1 HVVGRMESAWRAA
14 SPEESFE
21 IVRRRLFEP
30 LLPEGEKRRDEV
42 VRAFR
47 ELYRANAADFPSEC
61 RDAAYVKRFEA
72 AYPIHPELF
81 DRLYNDWST
90 LDRFQR
96 TRGVL
101 RLMAAVI
108 HALWARN
115 DQAPLILPAS
125 IPLDDTVVRTEL
137 IRHLD
142 ENWAPILDS
151 DIDGAASLSVRLDS
165 EVTTLGR
172 YAAARRVART
182 VFLGSAPTLR
192 SANQGLEV
200 SRVRLGCAMPGET
213 VATFGDALNRLSGRA
228 TYLYASGGRYWYGT
242 QPGVTRLA
250 AELAERLLTHDRDAV
265 HHEIERRLH
274 ETDRGAFAAVHV
286 APRSAADVP
295 DDAEVRLVVLAPTDP
310 HIARSEESAALDAAR
325 KLLDQRG
332 NAARERRNMLIFL
345 AADHRRAEDLESAA
359 ADFLAWQR
367 IEDDARAERINLD
380 AAQARQAKQQRDD
393 ADRNLVLRLAE
404 TYHWALA
411 PTQPDPTGPVTWE
424 ATKIEGQG
432 GLAARTSRK
441 LVAEGALYE
450 QFAPALLRMQ
460 LSGPL
465 ARLWEP
471 GHVSATALW
480 DAFSRYC
487 YLPRIASARV
497 LYDAVAAGP
506 ASTDW
511 ARDAFATADAYDE
524 STGRYAGLVTGGF
537 GSTAPT
543 TLVVR
548 PDVATRQVEADR
560 AADDARADDAA
571 QDGSSGAAT
580 DEGDGAT
587 STKQDGPS
595 AGPATPA
602 PVSFYGV
609 AILDSERPTKSF
621 GKIHEEVVQPLVAL
635 LGTEVEVTVEVR
647 AKNPSGFPP
656 TVVRTVTENARALR
670 LEPYEFGES

>member
-1 HVVGRMESAWRAA
+1 
-14 SPEESFE
+14 
-21 IVRRRLFEP
+21 
-30 LLPEGEKRRDEV
+30 
-42 VRAFR
+42 
-47 ELYRANAADFPSEC
+47 
-61 RDAAYVKRFEA
+61 
-72 AYPIHPELF
+72 
-81 DRLYNDWST
+81 
-90 LDRFQR
+90 
-96 TRGVL
+96 
-101 RLMAAVI
+101 
-108 HALWARN
+108 
-115 DQAPLILPAS
+115 
-125 IPLDDTVVRTEL
+125 
-137 IRHLD
+137 
-142 ENWAPILDS
+142 
-151 DIDGAASLSVRLDS
+151 
-165 EVTTLGR
+165 
-172 YAAARRVART
+172 
-182 VFLGSAPTLR
+182 
-192 SANQGLEV
+192 
-200 SRVRLGCAMPGET
+200 
-213 VATFGDALNRLSGRA
+213 
-228 TYLYASGGRYWYGT
+228 
-242 QPGVTRLA
+242 
-250 AELAERLLTHDRDAV
+250 
-265 HHEIERRLH
+265 
-274 ETDRGAFAAVHV
+274 
-286 APRSAADVP
+286 
-295 DDAEVRLVVLAPTDP
+295 
-310 HIARSEESAALDAAR
+310 
-325 KLLDQRG
+325 
-332 NAARERRNMLIFL
+332 
-345 AADHRRAEDLESAA
+345 
-359 ADFLAWQR
+359 
-367 IEDDARAERINLD
+367 
-380 AAQARQAKQQRDD
+380 RQAKQQRDD